1 MALKHPEFPERN
13 VDFIYYVRKVII
25 TLHHGAP
32 LTFWQTTVVY
42 DAKTNTIKY
51 RQAQQ
56 CCNNYARKNNVTAE
70 ELLTTPPEFEE
81 DCNAPITKPTISVEP
96 FDEESPQENIPVRPH
111 MKGTKSCSKRIK
123 PCPSTPKKPK
133 KDLDNTVVVKKEE
146 PPLKTEKNIKLMS
159 KQFQRRL
166 GISNAK
172 KNPALKK
179 RTEASIHKHIQA
191 NSRTN
196 TLSST
201 TLNIT
206 QMQAAGRGY
215 ELYQNYAT
223 QLQNQALTL
232 QLLKRRKVQIRTHR
246 EKKYTRLSHAPIS
259 TKMTKMRK

>member
-1 MALKHPEFPERN
+1 M
-13 VDFIYYVRKVII
+13 II

-70 ELLTTPPEFEE
+70 ELLNEPLELE
-81 DCNAPITKPTISVEP
+81 DNAPTTQPTISVEP
-96 FDEESPQENIPVRPH
+96 FDEDSPPETIPVRPH
-111 MKGTKSCSKRIK
+111 MKASKSCSKRIK

-146 PPLKTEKNIKLMS
+146 PPLKTEKHIKLMS

-172 KNPALKK
+172 KKPTNLKK

-201 TLNIT
+201 TLNIA

-259 TKMTKMRK
+259 TKMRK